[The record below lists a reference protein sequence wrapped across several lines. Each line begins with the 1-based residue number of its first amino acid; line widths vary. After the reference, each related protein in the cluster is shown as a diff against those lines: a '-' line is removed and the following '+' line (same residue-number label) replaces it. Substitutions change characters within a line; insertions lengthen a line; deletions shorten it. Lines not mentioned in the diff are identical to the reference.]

1 MHLPRLFAAGLWL
14 GVTAAATGMV
24 WTATSI
30 VAADV
35 TDRPPPV
42 VAQRDVVTAL
52 TPAAAAPQPT
62 TTTTAAAH
70 GPASTRPASGAASG
84 APGTTVPV
92 SAGPSGQGQQP
103 APTTPTTPPPTT
115 VAPMPTTRPTT
126 PTTVPPGQA
135 TGTYS
140 TAGGV
145 VRVACSGLLISLVSA
160 IPTNG
165 FATNIVAAGPAN
177 VDVHFVGRGQD
188 LSVKAVC
195 FGQPIRYD
203 GQFPTR

>member
-1 MHLPRLFAAGLWL
+1 MQLPRLFAAGLWL

-42 VAQRDVVTAL
+42 VAQRDVVNAL
-52 TPAAAAPQPT
+52 APAAAAPAPT
-62 TTTTAAAH
+62 TTTTAAGH
-70 GPASTRPASGAASG
+70 GPATTRPASGAVSG
-84 APGTTVPV
+84 APGTTTPV
-92 SAGPSGQGQQP
+92 QAGPSGQGQQP
-103 APTTPTTPPPTT
+103 APTTPATLPTT

-126 PTTVPPGQA
+126 PTTVPPGT

-165 FATNIVAAGPAN
+165 FATNVVAAGPAN
-177 VDVHFVGRGQD
+177 VDVHFVARGQD

-195 FGQPIRYD
+195 FGQPIRYYD
-203 GQFPTR
+203 QFPTR